1 MRNVSDPNV
10 ENSSKNAVFGPGAR
24 VAVLL
29 PLPLAGAYDYRVGP
43 EDCFQLG
50 DVVVVPLGNRKAT
63 GVVWGD
69 ATGEVAD
76 AKLRDIAGLRDAIPF
91 KPDLLRFID
100 WVAAYTLAPPGAV
113 LRMALSVPEALEPPK
128 SVTVYSVNADAPP
141 LRSTKARDRVLAFMV
156 DAPPLPAADI
166 AREAGCGASVVK
178 GLADAGA
185 LIAHT
190 ITPEPTVPAPNP
202 DRPGVELSDSQSEGA
217 AVLSSAVGAGFGV
230 TLLDG
235 VPGSGKTEVY
245 FEAVAKA
252 LNAGRQVLVM
262 LPEIALSAQWL
273 TRFEERFG
281 AAPAVWHSE
290 LTQARR
296 RDTWRAVASGRAEV
310 VVGARSALFLPYQD
324 LGLIVVDEEHDGSFK
339 QEDGVAYHARDMAV
353 VRARIEDIPIA
364 LVSATPSLETVVN
377 VKRGRYKEVA
387 LSARH
392 GGQELAEVTVVDMR
406 KDGPARG
413 RWLSPVLAE
422 AVETTLAEG
431 GQAMLFLNRRGYAP
445 LTLCRR
451 CGHRLQCPSCSA
463 WLVEHRLLGRLQ
475 CHHCGFTTKPPDE
488 CPSCEAEN
496 AMVPCGPGVE
506 RLAEEVA
513 QLYPDANVAIAA
525 SDTVHGPKQAAALVR
540 QMEDHEIDLVIGTQ
554 IVAKG
559 YHFPALTLVGV
570 VDADLGLSG
579 GEFRAA
585 ERTFQLLY
593 QVAGRAGR
601 GERPGKVVLQTY
613 MPDHG
618 VMQALAS
625 GDRDAFIAAESEART
640 AAAMPPFGRLVAL
653 IVSGRDENAVDQAAA
668 GLARAAPRPEGVRV
682 LGPAPAPLSL
692 LRGRHRRR
700 LLLMAPKE
708 AQVHGIVRDWIHRA
722 PIPKKVR
729 VQIDVD
735 PISFF

>member
-1 MRNVSDPNV
+1 MRAVPNV
-10 ENSSKNAVFGPGAR
+10 DTQSAKTSAVFGPGSR

-43 EDCFQLG
+43 G
-50 DVVVVPLGNRKAT
+50 DVFQPGDIVVVPLGNRQAT
-63 GVVWGD
+63 GVVWGT
-69 ATGEVAD
+69 ATGEVDD
-76 AKLRDIAGLRDAIPF
+76 AKLRDITRSRDAAAL
-91 KPDLLRFID
+91 KPEMLRLVD
-100 WVAAYTLAPPGAV
+100 WVSAYTLSPPGAV
-113 LRMALSVPEALEPPK
+113 LRMVLNVPEALEPPK
-128 SVTVYSVNADAPP
+128 SITVYERATDQPT
-141 LRSTKARDRVLAFMV
+141 LRPTKARDRVLTFMV
-156 DAPPLPAADI
+156 DAPALPAADI
-166 AREAGCGASVVK
+166 AREASCGLSVIK

-185 LIAHT
+185 LVAHT
-190 ITPEPTVPAPNP
+190 VTATPSVPVPDP
-202 DRPGVELSDSQSEGA
+202 DRVGVDLSEKQQNA
-217 AVLSSAVGAGFGV
+217 AAAMAAGVGCGFGV

-252 LNAGRQVLVM
+252 VADGHQVLVM

-273 TRFEERFG
+273 MRFEERFG
-281 AAPAVWHSE
+281 APPAVWHSE

-296 RDTWRAVASGRAEV
+296 RDTWRAVASGRAKV
-310 VVGARSALFLPYQD
+310 VVGARSALLLPFDD
-324 LGLIVVDEEHDGSFK
+324 LGLIVIDEEHDGSFK

-377 VKRGRYKEVA
+377 VQRGRYRE
-387 LSARH
+387 LSLPARH
-392 GGQELAEVTVVDMR
+392 GGQDLADVTMVDMR
-406 KDGPARG
+406 KEGPARG
-413 RWLSPVLAE
+413 RWLSPALAE
-422 AVETTLAEG
+422 AVETTLQDG

-445 LTLCRR
+445 LTLCRT
-451 CGHRLQCPSCSA
+451 CGHRMQCPSCSA
-463 WLVEHRLLGRLQ
+463 WLVEHRLQGRLQ
-475 CHHCGFTTKPPDE
+475 CHHCGFTTKPPEE
-488 CPSCEAEN
+488 CPSCGSEN

-513 QLYPDANVAIAA
+513 QLFPDARVAIAA
-525 SDTVHGPKQAAALVR
+525 SDTVHGPKQAAALVQ
-540 QMEDHEIDLVIGTQ
+540 QMEDREIDLVIGTQ

-601 GERPGKVVLQTY
+601 GERPGNVVLQTY

-625 GDRDAFIAAESEART
+625 GDRDAFIKAESDART
-640 AAAMPPFGRLVAL
+640 DAVMPPFGRLVAL
-653 IVSGRDENAVDQAAA
+653 IVSGRDEHLVDAAA
-668 GLARAAPRPEGVRV
+668 SGLARAAPRSEGIRV

-700 LLLMAPKE
+700 LLLMAAKDV
-708 AQVHGIVRDWIHRA
+708 AVQGIVRNWIRQS